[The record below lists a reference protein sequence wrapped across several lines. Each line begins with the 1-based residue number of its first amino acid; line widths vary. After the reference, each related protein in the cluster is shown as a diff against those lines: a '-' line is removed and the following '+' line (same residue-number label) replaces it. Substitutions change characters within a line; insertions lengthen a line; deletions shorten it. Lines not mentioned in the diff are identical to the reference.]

1 MRLASCIAAI
11 LCAAA
16 SPAFATGA
24 MLCRPSADAADGP
37 ALALVVG
44 RGDATAILQARLTH
58 GNDGY
63 VTGADGASPVV
74 SQAWIDEDLLKVD
87 IVDANAETCIAR
99 LDARRTGD
107 AYAGTLT
114 LHGRNWHVRC
124 EESG

>member
-1 MRLASCIAAI
+1 M
-11 LCAAA
+11 CAAA
-16 SPAFATGA
+16 SPALATGA

-58 GNDGY
+58 GNDGF

-87 IVDANAETCIAR
+87 IVDANAETRIAR
-99 LDARRTGD
+99 LDARRAGTG
-107 AYAGTLT
+107 YAGILI
-114 LHGRNWHVRC
+114 LRGRQWRVRC
-124 EESG
+124 RESG